1 MKTAPV
7 LLHIPHASDK
17 IPFKD
22 GYVVNNATLEAEILK
37 LTDWKTY
44 PLFGHYDN
52 SYTMICPFSRVFCDV
67 ERFENDEDEIMA
79 KYGMGAVYEK
89 LDNGAPLRELT
100 PELKEKIM
108 IEYYWAHH
116 YNNVNKR
123 VKKSLDEFGV
133 ANILDCHSFSDK
145 PFQRDLNQNSFRPD
159 ICIGTDKFHT
169 PSRWITYAYKLF
181 TSNGFS
187 VKIDNPYEGTFV
199 PSHHL
204 HQTKEVRSMMIE
216 VNRKLYLKE
225 ESSEFLDKIDRNL
238 GGVIAELVRGIS
250 FLGSS
255 GKYLD

>member
-1 MKTAPV
+1 
-7 LLHIPHASDK
+7 
-17 IPFKD
+17 
-22 GYVVNNATLEAEILK
+22 
-37 LTDWKTY
+37 
-44 PLFGHYDN
+44 
-52 SYTMICPFSRVFCDV
+52 
-67 ERFENDEDEIMA
+67 
-79 KYGMGAVYEK
+79 
-89 LDNGAPLRELT
+89 
-100 PELKEKIM
+100 
-108 IEYYWAHH
+108 
-116 YNNVNKR
+116 
-123 VKKSLDEFGV
+123 LDEFGV

-145 PFQRDLNQNSFRPD
+145 PFQRDLDQNSFRPD

-225 ESSEFLDKIDRNL
+225 DSNEFLEKIDHKL

>member
-7 LLHIPHASDK
+7 LLHIPHSEDK

-22 GYVVNNATLEAEILK
+22 GYVVSNAELEAEMLK

-52 SYTMICPFSRVFCDV
+52 SLTMICPFNRIFCDV
-67 ERFENDEDEIMA
+67 ERFEYDEDEVMA
-79 KYGMGAVYEK
+79 PYGMGAVYEK

-108 IEYYWAHH
+108 IEYYWSHH
-116 YNNVNKR
+116 YNNVNKK

-133 ANILDCHSFSDK
+133 ANILDCHSFPDE
-145 PFQRDLNQNSFRPD
+145 PFQRDLEQSKYRPD
-159 ICIGTDKFHT
+159 ICIGTDAFHT
-169 PSRWITYAYKLF
+169 PKKWIEYAYKLF
-181 TSNGFS
+181 SKNGLR
-187 VKIDNPYEGTFV
+187 VWIDKPYKGTFV

-204 HQTKEVRSMMIE
+204 GQTKEVRSMMIE

-225 ESSEFLDKIDRNL
+225 GTNEFLEGSTHNL
-238 GGVIAELVRGIS
+238 PGLISELVRGIS

-255 GKYLD
+255 GQYLE